1 MSEYDG
7 STDIV
12 DSISTR
18 CVVRRLLSSPVSRP
32 RRRRSWT
39 FVSKSFFDL
48 QRNVQLTRMWQ
59 LSRCHSRPGWWRHL
73 LLSLSSLPSFIA
85 FVLAARLVGSLAL
98 APPAPRVSDPYEMTR
113 SWSSLVCILMSRIS
127 YLRSLVSSIFI
138 IVTSF
143 SGFYLKDKS
152 KMTYLKRAHNHTQ
165 SHTRAHSRS
174 HMRTHTHALT
184 RTLTQSHAHTRA
196 TRSHMRATRSHMR
209 TLTQPHAQSH
219 AQSHARTLTQSSRA
233 HTRAPHSRS
242 RTRALHYPCCI
253 FVKNKMNSSR
263 RAPYFKQNFIKFL
276 CKHISVHPI
285 AAYTNERNE
294 KQNKIL

>member
-1 MSEYDG
+1 MAWNKKEVLTMSEYDG

-98 APPAPRVSDPYEMTR
+98 APPAPRASDPYEMTR

-127 YLRSLVSSIFI
+127 FEDRVRIFSCPCVLHVYRLFIYL
-138 IVTSF
+138 
-143 SGFYLKDKS
+143 
-152 KMTYLKRAHNHTQ
+152 
-165 SHTRAHSRS
+165 
-174 HMRTHTHALT
+174 
-184 RTLTQSHAHTRA
+184 
-196 TRSHMRATRSHMR
+196 
-209 TLTQPHAQSH
+209 
-219 AQSHARTLTQSSRA
+219 
-233 HTRAPHSRS
+233 
-242 RTRALHYPCCI
+242 
-253 FVKNKMNSSR
+253 
-263 RAPYFKQNFIKFL
+263 
-276 CKHISVHPI
+276 
-285 AAYTNERNE
+285 
-294 KQNKIL
+294 